1 MSLVI
6 KGINKPKE
14 GEMVVIGIQA
24 TDAVIDTWETSEID
38 GEDVFVK
45 REHIKHADIIQIPE
59 EHGDI
64 KDINT
69 FVKDKSIYECIEND
83 VFNKKY
89 TYLVGVGAI
98 YNAPTIL
105 EAEE

>member
-1 MSLVI
+1 MSLI
-6 KGINKPKE
+6 LKGIDLPIDETTDETIVIYYANRY
-14 GEMVVIGIQA
+14 GEM
-24 TDAVIDTWETSEID
+24 ET
-38 GEDVFVK
+38 VFVDVS
-45 REHIKHADIIQIPE
+45 DIIQIPKR
-59 EHGDI
+59 HGDI

-69 FVKDKSIYECIEND
+69 FLKNKCLTEYIEND

-89 TYLVGVGAI
+89 SYTIGTGAI

>member
-1 MSLVI
+1 MGVYIPNMS
-6 KGINKPKE
+6 KPKE
-14 GEMVVIGIQA
+14 CGDCNFVQA
-24 TDAVIDTWETSEID
+24 FWDDKRWLFRCLVTDKIAEDCPLIEI
-38 GEDVFVK
+38 
-45 REHIKHADIIQIPE
+45 PTP
-59 EHGDI
+59 HGDI

-69 FVKDKSIYECIEND
+69 FLKDKCLTEYIEGD

-89 TYLVGVGAI
+89 TYTIGTIAI

>member
-1 MSLVI
+1 MSLI
-6 KGINKPKE
+6 LKGIDMPKE
-14 GEMVVIGIQA
+14 YTQVIAITPNGEVWQVNPIGRNEQLEAQA
-24 TDAVIDTWETSEID
+24 
-38 GEDVFVK
+38 
-45 REHIKHADIIQIPE
+45 IQIPK

-69 FVKDKSIYECIEND
+69 FLKDKSLCEYIEND

-89 TYLVGVGAI
+89 SYWIGIGAI

-105 EAEE
+105 EAEGEER

>member
-1 MSLVI
+1 MSLILKGIDLPEDGGTIVLKI
-6 KGINKPKE
+6 KGSKIYQEYPSRYKFQPTRIK
-14 GEMVVIGIQA
+14 
-24 TDAVIDTWETSEID
+24 DA
-38 GEDVFVK
+38 K
-45 REHIKHADIIQIPE
+45 AIQIPK

-69 FVKDKSIYECIEND
+69 FLKDKSLCEYIEND

-89 TYLVGVGAI
+89 GYWIGMGAI

-105 EAEE
+105 EAEGEE

>member
-1 MSLVI
+1 MSIIL
-6 KGINKPKE
+6 KGIDLPNCSNE
-14 GEMVVIGIQA
+14 DCIVVIRKDKAEVWQTGFKERTVEA
-24 TDAVIDTWETSEID
+24 
-38 GEDVFVK
+38 
-45 REHIKHADIIQIPE
+45 IQIPKG
-59 EHGDI
+59 HGDI

-69 FVKDKSIYECIEND
+69 FLKDKCLTEYIEND

-89 TYLVGVGAI
+89 SYTIGTDAI

>member
-1 MSLVI
+1 MSTIL
-6 KGINKPKE
+6 KGIDLPRNGDCHHITIYDNGNTYITTSNVLYE
-14 GEMVVIGIQA
+14 
-24 TDAVIDTWETSEID
+24 TDRK
-38 GEDVFVK
+38 DV
-45 REHIKHADIIQIPE
+45 EAIQIPKG
-59 EHGDI
+59 HGAI

-69 FVKDKSIYECIEND
+69 FLKDKYLTEYIEND

-89 TYLVGVGAI
+89 TYTINTGAI

>member
-1 MSLVI
+1 MSFIV
-6 KGINKPKE
+6 KGFDIPKDAMFFKLSFYNEDCDIEYGVRGSLKPY
-14 GEMVVIGIQA
+14 
-24 TDAVIDTWETSEID
+24 
-38 GEDVFVK
+38 
-45 REHIKHADIIQIPE
+45 IIQIPKG
-59 EHGDI
+59 HGDI

-69 FVKDKSIYECIEND
+69 FLKDKCLTEYIEND

-89 TYLVGVGAI
+89 SYTIGTGAI